1 LQKIHLSYLTIIQ
14 EYNQNINK
22 VIEYWD
28 KLKKSINT
36 QESPISEEEYN
47 ILKNKIENVK
57 NEFDKAKLTEEIDN
71 IKKECIK
78 KAEEIY
84 NKGDDKIMNKKG
96 KKNEKELKKE
106 LEDFFKNEMNDLINK
121 KIPDAFQNL
130 QQNLNELGK
139 SFGELASILTQGLS
153 FIPALFSSLMAILP
167 IYALFS
173 GIVLVSVFIISAIAE
188 TSVISGLI
196 VAGSVASVL
205 VMPITIAVGALSLIG
220 LGIYALVGFI
230 LYSAVATFMV
240 FFAEISI
247 MIFDTLNVLNI
258 ISRQIK
264 EYVETTKLNTIKCLE
279 QELLLKWD
287 PINIKDKIPNESE
300 SNKLDF
306 DLNTFKFL
314 EINKEIYD
322 YYSKFDYSVYLNN
335 MKKK

>member
-1 LQKIHLSYLTIIQ
+1 
-14 EYNQNINK
+14 
-22 VIEYWD
+22 
-28 KLKKSINT
+28 
-36 QESPISEEEYN
+36 
-47 ILKNKIENVK
+47 
-57 NEFDKAKLTEEIDN
+57 
-71 IKKECIK
+71 
-78 KAEEIY
+78 
-84 NKGDDKIMNKKG
+84 
-96 KKNEKELKKE
+96 LKKE
-106 LEDFFKNEMNDLINK
+106 LEEFLKNEINDLINK
-121 KIPDAFQNL
+121 KIPKSFENL
-130 QQNLNELGK
+130 KQSLDKIGK
-139 SFGELASILTQGLS
+139 SFGDLANILGQGLS
-153 FIPALFSSLMAILP
+153 FISSFFTGIMSILP

-173 GIVLVSVFIISAIAE
+173 GIVITAVFIISAIAE
-188 TSVISGLI
+188 TSIIGGAI
-196 VAGSVASVL
+196 IAGSVASVL
-205 VMPITIAVGALSLIG
+205 VLPVTVTVSAL
-220 LGIYALVGFI
+220 ALVGYGIYTIVGLF
-230 LYSAVATFMV
+230 LYNAMSAFLG
-240 FFAEISI
+240 FFADISI